1 MNIVFQEQC
10 YALGWNSS
18 ILCLEMLSV
27 IVIIDLDGVDIPHW
41 YISLVCLLLSLFV
54 AHLIMSN
61 KFHISSTLKSSFA
74 HVVLNFFV
82 KT

>member
-41 YISLVCLLLSLFV
+41 YISLVCLLLTGTIL
-54 AHLIMSN
+54 
-61 KFHISSTLKSSFA
+61 
-74 HVVLNFFV
+74 
-82 KT
+82 

>member
-1 MNIVFQEQC
+1 MLTVVVIINLVGVNDYEHCLSEQC

-41 YISLVCLLLSLFV
+41 YISLVCLLLTGTIL
-54 AHLIMSN
+54 
-61 KFHISSTLKSSFA
+61 
-74 HVVLNFFV
+74 
-82 KT
+82 